1 MASFETIVF
10 GADGARAHV
19 LAAPAS
25 ASARAAVIV
34 LQEWWGVND
43 VVLAHARRVRDAL
56 GVTVLVPDLYRGSL
70 GVDVEEAH
78 HLMTNM
84 DWGVA
89 TNEIRE
95 AASWLRAERKAE
107 RVGVVGFC
115 MGGALALIAAAKANV
130 DCAVPFYGI
139 PGEDACDVSAI
150 AVPVQGHFGE
160 KDNLVGFSDP
170 ESAKK
175 LRERLRGEESEVHLY
190 ENVGHAFMNTTPQ
203 PYPNFEEREKVQG
216 FPKLDES
223 AVELAW
229 SRAEAF
235 LRKHLR
241 L

>member
-1 MASFETIVF
+1 MSSSFEDVAF
-10 GADGARAHV
+10 GAAGARARV
-19 LAAPAS
+19 LAAPSS
-25 ASARAAVIV
+25 ASTRAAVIV

-43 VVLAHARRVRDAL
+43 VVLAHARRLRDEL
-56 GVTVLVPDLYRGSL
+56 GVTVLVPDLYRGEL

-84 DWGVA
+84 DWKVA
-89 TNEIRE
+89 TEEIRE
-95 AASWLRAERKAE
+95 AAAWLRAERKAE

-115 MGGALALIAAAKANV
+115 MGGALTLIAAAKASV
-130 DCAVPFYGI
+130 DCAVPSYGI
-139 PGEDACDVSAI
+139 PGDDACDVSAI
-150 AVPVQGHFGE
+150 EVPVQGHFGE

-170 ESAKK
+170 GSAKK
-175 LRERLRGEESEVHLY
+175 LRERLRQGEIHFY

-229 SRAEAF
+229 SRVDAF
-235 LRKHLR
+235 LRKHLQ